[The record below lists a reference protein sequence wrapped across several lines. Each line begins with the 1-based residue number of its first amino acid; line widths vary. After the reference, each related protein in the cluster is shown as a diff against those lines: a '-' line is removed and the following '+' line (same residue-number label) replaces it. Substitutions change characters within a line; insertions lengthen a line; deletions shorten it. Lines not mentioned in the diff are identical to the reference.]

1 MNNLNVATVGVAAHQ
16 KSADAERGASLLSS
30 RAGLLG
36 LDATQLLKALPVK
49 PAFLGVRPG
58 SAVYQTR
65 WARHVVLR
73 PGLGLLISEMLV
85 TTPQTNAQHMS

>member
-1 MNNLNVATVGVAAHQ
+1 MNNLNVATMGVATQQ
-16 KSADAERGASLLSS
+16 KSANAETGASLLSS
-30 RAGLLG
+30 VAGLLG
-36 LDATQLLKALPVK
+36 LDATQLLKPLPVK

-65 WARHVVLR
+65 WARHLVLR